1 MAASCDGCG
10 GIVRRDRDE
19 VVSRDEWYA
28 HRAGTCP
35 DCGQRVQWHRPI
47 AGRLGPRDIARPS
60 APTMT
65 RRPGSRPKFRHR
77 ANPQSV
83 PKEEITTGLRT
94 LNR

>member
-47 AGRLGPRDIARPS
+47 AGRLGS
-60 APTMT
+60 GYLFLYSNAP
-65 RRPGSRPKFRHR
+65 
-77 ANPQSV
+77 A
-83 PKEEITTGLRT
+83 T
-94 LNR
+94 LHAQLPPL